1 MAEKNQPR
9 QSMIGSANNDD
20 DGKMNDNDN
29 DNNDNRLIIEK
40 IEEVKTTEPSS
51 SSRLDKSKDTTTTTT
66 TTTNTTN
73 SSNKKKRKRPYGES
87 LIAAYSSVSFEPIKS
102 AEVVE
107 GDSNNNDNDHNCMPP
122 DSPNFFF
129 SSSYNVTSSLSS
141 PSIFSPSPSEATRV
155 NTRGIKIQQI
165 VHQHINGLCV
175 VTAGQLSNVIPSS
188 LTLKSIRFVAKEAP
202 PSSAAMKRKRQTK
215 MLKGG
220 KVDDV
225 VHPSTVIA
233 ELILEEN
240 NNSNNNNNNDKEIQ
254 EKEIIIIPL
263 YACVW
268 GTIIEL
274 NNRNES
280 LTPKVLLDDPLLD
293 GHIAI
298 ILPSGKFPP
307 ERTS

>member
-1 MAEKNQPR
+1 MAENKQP
-9 QSMIGSANNDD
+9 QPMIVPANNDD
-20 DGKMNDNDN
+20 DVGKMDDNDN
-29 DNNDNRLIIEK
+29 YNNTENRIVIEK
-40 IEEVKTTEPSS
+40 IEEVKTTTEPTLSS
-51 SSRLDKSKDTTTTTT
+51 SLFDKSKGTTTATTR
-66 TTTNTTN
+66 NN
-73 SSNKKKRKRPYGES
+73 KKRKRSYGES
-87 LIAAYSSVSFEPIKS
+87 LIAAYSSVSFEP
-102 AEVVE
+102 VVE
-107 GDSNNNDNDHNCMPP
+107 GDRNNNENDSSPP
-122 DSPNFFF
+122 DSPRFFF
-129 SSSYNVTSSLSS
+129 SSSYTVTPLLSS
-141 PSIFSPSPSEATRV
+141 PISSSEATRDD
-155 NTRGIKIQQI
+155 TRGIKIQQI
-165 VHQHINGLCV
+165 VHQHINGLCII
-175 VTAGQLSNVIPSS
+175 TAGQLSSIIPSS

-202 PSSAAMKRKRQTK
+202 PCSAAMKRKRQTK

-240 NNSNNNNNNDKEIQ
+240 NNNDNDNKEIQ
-254 EKEIIIIPL
+254 EKETIIIPL

-274 NNRNES
+274 NNRNE

-307 ERTS
+307 ERNSAV